1 MIIDQ
6 KNKILVSSL
15 RKFIGIKATRNIKN
29 VLQKTHSADIAE
41 MLDDLDRE
49 EQHIIFNLLA
59 SDQIKSEVLSRLD
72 ESLQKVFVNEIPK
85 KSLIKIISCMDVD
98 DRTDLLGHL
107 DPEISAAI
115 LSSMEQKEKEEA
127 EDLLQYPKDSAGGLM
142 TTEILKLNENLT
154 VKAAIDSLQKNVEDA
169 EATFYV
175 YIVDENN
182 RLVGVL
188 SLKQLL
194 LSKPTDKLKQIMT
207 KETIE
212 VSVTTD
218 GQEVAKLVERY
229 DFLSLPVVDENFI
242 LLGAITVDDVIDV
255 IREEAKEELLAMGQT
270 SHLSREGYSWL
281 AMAFAV
287 ALSCSF
293 WILNI
298 TDQSFTKIFSES
310 SFGSF
315 MSDISQ
321 MPNLSSSSNENSL
334 SSQTSTIQ
342 NTQQLNTVFKNL
354 VQKIPIYVRE
364 KMTQLEMIIFAIPL
378 LLIMGMTLSNQIV
391 TLTVHDLREGRFD
404 SKGFFSYL
412 FNRIRLG
419 ILVSVVVSAL
429 IVIIFYVLGM
439 SYVVP
444 IAIVTGSLT
453 LQLLLSAVLGVLIPW
468 LIRRLQLDPAVGSL
482 SITTSVSQILTL
494 LLISLVFLH
503 WVKI

>member
-1 MIIDQ
+1 MIIDK

-49 EQHIIFNLLA
+49 EQNIIFNLLS

-72 ESLQKVFVNEIPK
+72 EPLQKVFVDEIPN

-107 DPEISAAI
+107 DAETSTAI

-127 EDLLQYPKDSAGGLM
+127 EDLLQYPKDCAGGLM
-142 TTEILKLNENLT
+142 TTEILKLGENLT
-154 VKAAIDSLQKNVEDA
+154 VKAAIESLQKDVEDA

-194 LSKPTDKLKQIMT
+194 LSKQTDKLKDIMT
-207 KETIE
+207 KEIIE

-218 GQEVAKLVERY
+218 GQDVARLVERY
-229 DFLSLPVVDENFI
+229 DFLSLPVVDESFV

-270 SHLSREGYSWL
+270 DILSGKGYSWL
-281 AMAFAV
+281 GIAFV
-287 ALSCSF
+287 VGISFSF
-293 WILNI
+293 WILNV
-298 TDQSFTKIFSES
+298 TGQSFANVFDDTSFKSFLSNISVSDLHQRS
-310 SFGSF
+310 SVPQTLP
-315 MSDISQ
+315 I
-321 MPNLSSSSNENSL
+321 SSSLLEEL
-334 SSQTSTIQ
+334 TRKT
-342 NTQQLNTVFKNL
+342 
-354 VQKIPIYVRE
+354 PIYLKERIA
-364 KMTQLEMIIFAIPL
+364 QLEMLIFAIPL

-404 SKGFFSYL
+404 SKGLFFYL
-412 FNRIRLG
+412 LDKVRIG
-419 ILVSVVVSAL
+419 MVVSIVASIL
-429 IVIIFYVLGM
+429 IVVLFYVLQM
-439 SYVVP
+439 VNARH
-444 IAIVTGSLT
+444 IAIVTGSLSIH
-453 LQLLLSAVLGVLIPW
+453 LLLSAILGVLIPW

-494 LLISLVFLH
+494 VLVSLIFLK
-503 WVKI
+503 WAIV

>member
-1 MIIDQ
+1 MIVDK

-41 MLDDLDRE
+41 MLNDLDKE
-49 EQHIIFNLLA
+49 EQNIIFNLLA

-72 ESLQKVFVNEIPK
+72 EPLQKVFVNEIPK

-107 DPEISAAI
+107 DTETSTAI

-127 EDLLQYPKDSAGGLM
+127 EDLLQYPKDCAGGLM
-142 TTEILKLNENLT
+142 TTEILKLSESLT
-154 VKAAIDSLQKNVEDA
+154 VKAAIESLQKDVEDA

-175 YIVDENN
+175 YIVDENG

-194 LSKPTDKLKQIMT
+194 LSKQTDRLKDIMT
-207 KETIE
+207 KEIIE
-212 VSVTTD
+212 VSLATD
-218 GQEVAKLVERY
+218 GQDVARLVERY
-229 DFLSLPVVDENFI
+229 DFLSLPVVDENFV

-270 SHLSREGYSWL
+270 DILSGRGYLWL
-281 AMAFAV
+281 AIAFV
-287 ALSCSF
+287 VGISFSF

-298 TDQSFTKIFSES
+298 TDQSFANIFES
-310 SFGSF
+310 TAFESLL
-315 MSDISQ
+315 SDIA
-321 MPNLSSSSNENSL
+321 PPPLSDLPQTTSVQSSGYFNSL
-334 SSQTSTIQ
+334 LKELTEKT
-342 NTQQLNTVFKNL
+342 
-354 VQKIPIYVRE
+354 PIYVKE
-364 KMTQLEMIIFAIPL
+364 KIAQLEMLIFAIPL

-404 SKGFFSYL
+404 SKGFFFYL
-412 FNRIRLG
+412 LNKMRIGL
-419 ILVSVVVSAL
+419 VVSIVASIL
-429 IVIIFYVLGM
+429 IVIIFYILQMANVRH
-439 SYVVP
+439 
-444 IAIVTGSLT
+444 IAIVAGSLSI
-453 LQLLLSAVLGVLIPW
+453 QLLLSATLGVLIPW

-494 LLISLVFLH
+494 VFVSLIFLK
-503 WVKI
+503 WAIV

>member
-1 MIIDQ
+1 MIIDK

-15 RKFIGIKATRNIKN
+15 RKFISIKATRNIKN

-41 MLDDLDRE
+41 MLNDLDRE
-49 EQHIIFNLLA
+49 EQNIIFNLLA

-72 ESLQKVFVNEIPK
+72 ESLQKVFVDEIPK

-107 DPEISAAI
+107 DTEVSTVI

-142 TTEILKLNENLT
+142 TTEILKLSESLT
-154 VKAAIDSLQKNVEDA
+154 VKEAIESLQKDVEDA

-194 LSKPTDKLKQIMT
+194 LSKQTDKLKDLMT
-207 KETIE
+207 KEIIE

-218 GQEVAKLVERY
+218 GQDVARLVERY
-229 DFLSLPVVDENFI
+229 DFLSLPVVDENFV

-270 SHLSREGYSWL
+270 DILGGKGYLWL
-281 AMAFAV
+281 AIAFV
-287 ALSCSF
+287 VGISFSF

-298 TDQSFTKIFSES
+298 TDQSFANIFGGTSFES
-310 SFGSF
+310 FVSDVVPAPGSAGSLETSFV
-315 MSDISQ
+315 Q
-321 MPNLSSSSNENSL
+321 SSGYFNSL
-334 SSQTSTIQ
+334 LKELTE
-342 NTQQLNTVFKNL
+342 
-354 VQKIPIYVRE
+354 KIPVYVKE
-364 KMTQLEMIIFAIPL
+364 KIAQLEMLIFAIPL

-404 SKGFFSYL
+404 SKGLFFYL
-412 FNRIRLG
+412 LNKMRIG
-419 ILVSVVVSAL
+419 MVVSIVASVL
-429 IVIIFYVLGM
+429 IVILFYILQMASVRH
-439 SYVVP
+439 
-444 IAIVTGSLT
+444 IAIVAGSLSI
-453 LQLLLSAVLGVLIPW
+453 QLLLSSTLGVLIPW

-494 LLISLVFLH
+494 VFVSLIFLK
-503 WVKI
+503 WAIV

>member
-1 MIIDQ
+1 MIVDK

-41 MLDDLDRE
+41 MLNDLDKE
-49 EQHIIFNLLA
+49 EQNIIFNLLA

-72 ESLQKVFVNEIPK
+72 EPLQKVFVNEIPK
-85 KSLIKIISCMDVD
+85 KFLIKIISCMDVD

-107 DPEISAAI
+107 DTETSTAI

-142 TTEILKLNENLT
+142 TTEILKFSESLT
-154 VKAAIDSLQKNVEDA
+154 VKTAIESLQKNVEDA

-175 YIVDENN
+175 YIVDEND

-194 LSKPTDKLKQIMT
+194 LSKPTDKLEDIMT
-207 KETIE
+207 KEIIE

-218 GQEVAKLVERY
+218 GQDVAKLVERY

-270 SHLSREGYSWL
+270 DILGGKGYAWL
-281 AMAFAV
+281 AIAFIV
-287 ALSCSF
+287 GISFSF

-298 TDQSFTKIFSES
+298 TNQSFANIFDSTSFES
-310 SFGSF
+310 FLSNVVSAPL
-315 MSDISQ
+315 SD
-321 MPNLSSSSNENSL
+321 L
-334 SSQTSTIQ
+334 SQTTSSGTSSVQ
-342 NTQQLNTVFKNL
+342 SSGYFSNL
-354 VQKIPIYVRE
+354 IKELTEKTPAYVKEKIA
-364 KMTQLEMIIFAIPL
+364 QLEMLIFAIPL

-391 TLTVHDLREGRFD
+391 TLTVHDLKEGRFD
-404 SKGFFSYL
+404 SKGFLFYL
-412 FNRIRLG
+412 LNKVRIGLM
-419 ILVSVVVSAL
+419 VSVVASIL
-429 IVIIFYVLGM
+429 IVALFYILGM
-439 SYVVP
+439 ADINH
-444 IAIVTGSLT
+444 IAIVTGSLSI
-453 LQLLLSAVLGVLIPW
+453 QLLLSATLGVLIPW

-482 SITTSVSQILTL
+482 SITTSISQILTL
-494 LLISLVFLH
+494 VFVSLIFLK
-503 WVKI
+503 WAIV

>member
-41 MLDDLDRE
+41 MLNDLDRE
-49 EQHIIFNLLA
+49 EQSVIFNLLA

-107 DPEISAAI
+107 DPEISNAI

-154 VKAAIDSLQKNVEDA
+154 VKAAIDSLQKDVEDA

-175 YIVDENN
+175 YIVDGNN

-194 LSKPTDKLKQIMT
+194 LSKPTDKLKNIMT

-270 SHLSREGYSWL
+270 GHLSGEGYSWL
-281 AMAFAV
+281 AMAFVV

-293 WILNI
+293 WILNM
-298 TDQSFTKIFSES
+298 TDQSFAKIFAGS
-310 SFGSF
+310 SFESF
-315 MSDISQ
+315 IADVSQ
-321 MPNLSSSSNENSL
+321 HSSSISNEGSTSL
-334 SSQTSTIQ
+334 QTSKIQ
-342 NTQQLNTVFKNL
+342 SNQQFNTVFKDL
-354 VQKIPIYVRE
+354 VQKVPVYVEE
-364 KMTQLEMIIFAIPL
+364 KMTQLKMVIFAIPL
-378 LLIMGMTLSNQIV
+378 LLIMGMTLSNQVV

-404 SKGFFSYL
+404 SRGFFSYL
-412 FNRIRLG
+412 FNKIRIG
-419 ILVSVVVSAL
+419 ILVSIVVSAL
-429 IVIIFYVLGM
+429 IVIIFYILGM
-439 SYVVP
+439 GHTIP

-453 LQLLLSAVLGVLIPW
+453 VQLLLSAVLGVLIPW

-482 SITTSVSQILTL
+482 SITTSVSQVLTL

-503 WVKI
+503 WVEI